1 MVPVLL
7 LIFIFRPA
15 SQRRKTSE
23 VPRAAGAESG
33 TKEGPGVEHPASF
46 KEDRAKRSL
55 LKPIS
60 CCRSGEGDSSKW
72 QTKLN

>member
-33 TKEGPGVEHPASF
+33 TKEGPGVEQPPSKKTA
-46 KEDRAKRSL
+46 
-55 LKPIS
+55 LK
-60 CCRSGEGDSSKW
+60 D
-72 QTKLN
+72 LF